1 MNKQEYQWHLEKVG
15 HFSASRAAD
24 LLSKSGKWI
33 EGNIDY
39 LYELQ
44 YQRITGEPEPPISAR
59 PMQIGI
65 DNEPYAIAWM
75 RENYPLLNILHC
87 DKDFD
92 KKIFE
97 KPWPDVMFG
106 ASPDAFI
113 MAQPFAG
120 DLSDEGKIVY
130 NQRVID
136 GICELIEVKC
146 LVSRKMTAR
155 YLSPTLPLDLKKD
168 MALREHGPQ
177 MAAQLLAYPKVEK
190 IRLLKYSPQMDDN
203 EFDLRDVTDPTR
215 GIVFEFARAEL
226 VAEMY
231 TIENRI
237 RYADAYLK
245 SGNDLE
251 KINETHIQLQ

>member
-1 MNKQEYQWHLEKVG
+1 MDKQEYDWHLEKVG

-24 LLSKSGKWI
+24 MLSKSGKWI

-44 YQRITGEPEPPISAR
+44 YQRLTGEPEPPISAR

-65 DNEPYAIAWM
+65 ENEPYAIAWM

-106 ASPDAFI
+106 ASPDAF
-113 MAQPFAG
+113 MMSQPFAG
-120 DLSDEGKIVY
+120 DADEAGRIVY

-136 GICELIEVKC
+136 GICELLEVKC
-146 LVSRKMTAR
+146 LVSRKLTAR
-155 YLSPTLPLDLKKD
+155 YLSPTLSFEIKKA
-168 MALREHGPQ
+168 MALKEHGDQ
-177 MAAQLLAYPKVEK
+177 MAAQLLAYPSVDK

-203 EFDLRDVTDPTR
+203 EFDLRDVINPTR
-215 GIVFEFARAEL
+215 GVVFEFARCEL
-226 VAEMY
+226 ATEMY
-231 TIENRI
+231 VIEKRI
-237 RYADAYLK
+237 RYGDAYLK
-245 SGNDLE
+245 SGKDLE
-251 KINETHIQLQ
+251 LINELKIEL

>member
-15 HFSASRAAD
+15 YLSASRAAD

-44 YQRITGEPEPPISAR
+44 YQRLTGEPEPPISAR

-113 MAQPFAG
+113 MSQPFAG

-136 GICELIEVKC
+136 GICELLEVKC

-155 YLSPTLPLDLKKD
+155 YLSPTLPFALKKA
-168 MALREHGPQ
+168 MALKEHGDQ

-215 GIVFEFARAEL
+215 GIVFEFTRSEL
-226 VAEMY
+226 VAEMH
-231 TIENRI
+231 ILEGRI
-237 RYADAYLK
+237 RYADAYLN

-251 KINETHIQLQ
+251 KINEIHIQL

>member
-1 MNKQEYQWHLEKVG
+1 MDKQEYQWHLEKVG
-15 HFSASRAAD
+15 HFSASRAGD

-33 EGNIDY
+33 EGKIDY

-44 YQRITGEPEPPISAR
+44 YQRLTGEPDPPIYAR

-113 MAQPFAG
+113 MMQPFVG
-120 DLSDEGKIVY
+120 DIHESGHITY

-136 GICELIEVKC
+136 GICELLEVKC
-146 LVSRKMTAR
+146 LVGRKMTAR
-155 YLSPTLPLDLKKD
+155 YLSPTLPFSLKKAMVLKEYGD
-168 MALREHGPQ
+168 Q

-190 IRLLKYSPQMDDN
+190 IRLLKYSPQIDDN
-203 EFDLRDVTDPTR
+203 EFDLLRDVTDPSR
-215 GIVFEFARAEL
+215 GIVFEFTRAEL
-226 VAEMY
+226 SVEMY
-231 TIENRI
+231 VIEKRI

-245 SGNDLE
+245 SGKDLE
-251 KINETHIQLQ
+251 LINELKIEL